1 MLVII
6 LCLIQIKPFYYNSLG
21 IYIFFIYTTNNNKDP
36 EKQKERAMK
45 RVALAEYYEKHGG
58 GDHH

>member
-1 MLVII
+1 LEYF
-6 LCLIQIKPFYYNSLG
+6 LYLS
-21 IYIFFIYTTNNNKDP
+21 TNNNIDP